1 MGQRRRAREYAL
13 QMLFQLDL
21 AGGLPEEAF
30 PQFWAS
36 QEPDPEVRSFA
47 ERLVRGV
54 AGAREALDEVIGGST
69 EHWRRDRMATV
80 DRNVLRLAV
89 WEMLSEPDTPPAVV
103 IDEAIEIGKRFG
115 SERSGAFVNGVL
127 DGIRR
132 RIERGEVPPWR
143 AAP

>member
-36 QEPDPEVRSFA
+36 QEADPEVRSFA

-54 AGAREALDEVIGGST
+54 AGARGALDEVIGGST
-69 EHWRRDRMATV
+69 EHWRLDRMATV

>member
-30 PQFWAS
+30 PMFWES
-36 QEPDPEVRSFA
+36 QEADAEVRTFA

-54 AGAREALDEVIGGST
+54 VGARAELDEVIGGST
-69 EHWRRDRMATV
+69 EHWRLDRMATV

-89 WEMLSEPDTPPAVV
+89 WEMMSEPETPPAVV

-115 SERSGAFVNGVL
+115 SERSGAFINGIL
-127 DGIRR
+127 DGVRR
-132 RIERGEVPPWR
+132 RIERGEVPPRR